1 MSREI
6 KFRAFSGISMVESDE
21 FTIDGDTGAVRLT
34 SYSSYGEPT
43 ELMDSWTL
51 MQYTGLKDKNGVE
64 IYENDVLVKLHC
76 DAGVVEFLNGSF
88 SCKVKT
94 PKGYRWYHIG
104 DNAEISAVVG
114 NIHENPELLEKN
126 DVA

>member
-64 IYENDVLVKLHC
+64 IYEGDIVEHKNGWT
-76 DAGVVEFLNGSF
+76 GVIVFNQEDCAF
-88 SCKVKT
+88 
-94 PKGYRWYHIG
+94 
-104 DNAEISAVVG
+104 ISENVRDRKDTAWLAPDIQAVIG
-114 NIHENPELLEKN
+114 NIHENPELLKP
-126 DVA
+126 